1 MSDSPSPLLS
11 SPEAARYLGIQQQ
24 TLRKWR
30 LLGKGPRY
38 VRLGDSPR
46 SRVMYRLSELE
57 AWVDERTYQSTA
69 AETVK
74 RHLE

>member
-11 SPEAARYLGIQQQ
+11 SPEAARYLGIAPQ

-30 LLGKGPRY
+30 LQGKGPRY

-46 SRVMYRLSELE
+46 SRVMYRLADLE
-57 AWVDERTYQSTA
+57 VWLAHRTYGSTA
-69 AETVK
+69 EETVD
-74 RHLE
+74 RW